1 MDPTLMALERQLH
14 AEQMECSLLES
25 KISKLDSRKLDRTI
39 AIKKPALNN
48 TAKSSQQCADKQ
60 IKELEQKLRLLI
72 SRKRRQQNNSGD
84 LNGMHILL
92 L

>member
-1 MDPTLMALERQLH
+1 MALERQLH

-25 KISKLDSRKLDRTI
+25 KLSKLDSRKLDRTI
-39 AIKKPALNN
+39 TIKKPALDSI
-48 TAKSSQQCADKQ
+48 AKSSQQRADKQ
-60 IKELEQKLRLLI
+60 IKELEQQIRVLM
-72 SRKRRQQNNSGD
+72 SRKRRQQKLAGD